1 MGSCVVK
8 QKSGLNSIKVN
19 PMSSRPQIEESK
31 HRGPRPGS
39 QYTRKNYKQKK
50 VVVDARI
57 RNDELSDAPTGVF
70 IDKKKS
76 SQDIKLLKMS
86 LQKHFIFSSLT
97 PKQID
102 LTIESMKLYAV
113 NANEVVFEQN
123 TKGNAFFVVAS
134 GRLEVVINGNTV
146 NVIKQGDSF
155 GELALIHDTPRSA
168 TVRTL
173 MNTTLW
179 LLDRRTFRSF
189 LEELNALNYKENKS
203 FIESVPLFQILSES
217 QKESLVTCLTS
228 LKFEAGQKIVIEGDP
243 GELLFIIK
251 EGNVVCTQNGKEI
264 RKMTK
269 GDYFGEQALL
279 YGSARTATV
288 MAVEE
293 TICVALNRE
302 ELAGCLG
309 ASLQQIIYKNSMRIA
324 IDKNSIL
331 KKLGKTQLE
340 NLINEMEV
348 QSFENEEV
356 VIQAG
361 GLKKNGI
368 FVIVKGALKATKSKD
383 SEYKVFSVIGEE
395 DVIKATNNAFK
406 DNLIAV
412 GEVDV
417 AYISSSAFVNAIGGE
432 YLQATKNNETIQVL
446 QRIQLFKGLNSTEF
460 ATLISIVKVQEFDDG
475 ALIVEQNNPG
485 DCFFL
490 IKSGKVDI
498 IKDGQAIRSITK
510 HDYFGERSLL
520 FNNIRSASVV
530 ARKKV
535 VCWVLYKSDFLG
547 ILNEKMK
554 ARLLERIELQDD
566 SVTLSDLNIVKTL
579 GSGMFGNVF
588 LTVHKTKRTLFA
600 LKTVD
605 RRKITAYE
613 MEENI
618 VLERKILLQLD
629 NVLIMKLVRT
639 FKDSKRLY
647 FLLEYIRG
655 MDLFDV
661 LRKLDLVKEYDAR
674 FYVGCIFSIIE
685 HLHERGIIYRDLK
698 PENMVVDHE
707 GYPKLIDF
715 GTAKFV
721 NGRTYTVVGT
731 PHYMAPEVVLNHGYG
746 LPADYWS
753 IGVMLFEFM
762 FGAVPFGEDES
773 DPYII
778 YEKIQ
783 EHRLVFPK
791 GVDNKNKVKEFITQ
805 LLNKNPANRLGGNFD
820 NLKAHPWFV
829 GLNWDKIIS
838 KELKAPYIPK
848 LGPIDAEIET
858 ALGNNKPLDEI
869 ITKVE
874 NKDEIP
880 KTKNHNPPPN
890 WDEEF

>member
-361 GLKKNGI
+361 GLKKN
-368 FVIVKGALKATKSKD
+368 VIS
-383 SEYKVFSVIGEE
+383 
-395 DVIKATNNAFK
+395 
-406 DNLIAV
+406 
-412 GEVDV
+412 
-417 AYISSSAFVNAIGGE
+417 
-432 YLQATKNNETIQVL
+432 
-446 QRIQLFKGLNSTEF
+446 
-460 ATLISIVKVQEFDDG
+460 
-475 ALIVEQNNPG
+475 
-485 DCFFL
+485 
-490 IKSGKVDI
+490 
-498 IKDGQAIRSITK
+498 
-510 HDYFGERSLL
+510 
-520 FNNIRSASVV
+520 
-530 ARKKV
+530 
-535 VCWVLYKSDFLG
+535 
-547 ILNEKMK
+547 
-554 ARLLERIELQDD
+554 
-566 SVTLSDLNIVKTL
+566 
-579 GSGMFGNVF
+579 
-588 LTVHKTKRTLFA
+588 
-600 LKTVD
+600 
-605 RRKITAYE
+605 
-613 MEENI
+613 
-618 VLERKILLQLD
+618 
-629 NVLIMKLVRT
+629 
-639 FKDSKRLY
+639 
-647 FLLEYIRG
+647 
-655 MDLFDV
+655 
-661 LRKLDLVKEYDAR
+661 
-674 FYVGCIFSIIE
+674 
-685 HLHERGIIYRDLK
+685 
-698 PENMVVDHE
+698 
-707 GYPKLIDF
+707 
-715 GTAKFV
+715 
-721 NGRTYTVVGT
+721 
-731 PHYMAPEVVLNHGYG
+731 
-746 LPADYWS
+746 
-753 IGVMLFEFM
+753 
-762 FGAVPFGEDES
+762 
-773 DPYII
+773 
-778 YEKIQ
+778 
-783 EHRLVFPK
+783 
-791 GVDNKNKVKEFITQ
+791 
-805 LLNKNPANRLGGNFD
+805 
-820 NLKAHPWFV
+820 
-829 GLNWDKIIS
+829 
-838 KELKAPYIPK
+838 
-848 LGPIDAEIET
+848 
-858 ALGNNKPLDEI
+858 
-869 ITKVE
+869 
-874 NKDEIP
+874 
-880 KTKNHNPPPN
+880 
-890 WDEEF
+890 